1 MYLTTKRLN
10 NKMMGTIVPNIN
22 KNTQVDFKKK
32 NSISYES
39 KRQAF
44 KRASDLLFFNDDM
57 TNFVTL
63 TYKKQHT
70 NYQMI
75 LDDLKNFSRH
85 EKNLKYIGVV
95 ERHKSGNFHIH
106 LICSHLSTCSHRLGK
121 TSAKNWK
128 KGFSDVVSIEIFDKN
143 FNIMKYLFKY
153 LEKSDKVGGR
163 WVLKSRN
170 LNKPTVYHRQLD
182 INQTYRYLNNL
193 DKSNYHIDKLE
204 IKDYYL
210 RDTIL
215 YKFYSQ

>member
-10 NKMMGTIVPNIN
+10 NKMMGTIVANIN
-22 KNTQVDFKKK
+22 KNSQSDFKKK
-32 NSISYES
+32 NLISYES

-44 KRASDLLFFNDDM
+44 KRASELLYFNDDLQ
-57 TNFVTL
+57 FFLTL
-63 TYKKQHT
+63 TYRKQHS
-70 NYQMI
+70 NYKKV
-75 LDDLKNFSRH
+75 LDDLKNFSRY

-95 ERHKSGNFHIH
+95 EKHKSGNLHIH
-106 LICSHLSTCSHRLGK
+106 LITNKIQLTSHKIGK
-121 TSAKNWK
+121 LSAKNWK
-128 KGFSDVVSIEIFDKN
+128 LGFSDVVHISTFDKN

-170 LNKPTVYHRQLD
+170 LNKPIVYHRQLD
-182 INQTYRYLNNL
+182 INQTYRYLDNL
-193 DKSNYHIDKLE
+193 EKSNYHIDKLE

-215 YKFYSQ
+215 FKFYSQ

>member
-1 MYLTTKRLN
+1 MYLTKYQFE
-10 NKMMGTIVPNIN
+10 NKIMGTIVPNIN
-22 KNTQVDFKKK
+22 KKGNTDFKKRK
-32 NSISYES
+32 SISYES

-44 KRASDLLFFNDDM
+44 KRASDLLFFNEDM

-75 LDDLKNFSRH
+75 LDDLKNFSRR
-85 EKNLKYIGVV
+85 EKNLKYVGVV
-95 ERHKSGNFHIH
+95 ERHKTGNYHIH
-106 LICSHLSTCSHRLGK
+106 LICSELSTCSHRLGK

-128 KGFSDVVSIEIFDKN
+128 KGFSDVVSIDKFDGN
-143 FNIMKYLFKY
+143 FNIFKYLFKY
-153 LEKSDKVGGR
+153 LEKSDKIGGR

-182 INQTYRYLNNL
+182 LKQTFKYLDYLQYN
-193 DKSNYHIDKLE
+193 KFTIDKIE
-204 IKDYYL
+204 IQDYYL

-215 YKFYSQ
+215 FKFNN

>member
-22 KNTQVDFKKK
+22 KNSQVDFKKK

-44 KRASDLLFFNDDM
+44 KRASELLYFNDDLQ
-57 TNFVTL
+57 FFLTL
-63 TYKKQHT
+63 TYRKQHS
-70 NYQMI
+70 NYKKV
-75 LDDLKNFSRH
+75 LDDLKNFSRY

-95 ERHKSGNFHIH
+95 EKHKSGNLHIH
-106 LICSHLSTCSHRLGK
+106 LITNKIQLTSYKLDKL
-121 TSAKNWK
+121 SAKNWK
-128 KGFSDVVSIEIFDKN
+128 LGFSDVVHISTFDKN

-170 LNKPTVYHRQLD
+170 LSKPFVYHRKLD
-182 INQTYRYLNNL
+182 INQTYRYLDNL